1 MAIDPKD
8 LIKDYYEEVKD
19 QYGISFDKFN
29 AICRAPFIYFR
40 KMMESMLFPLIHI
53 QYFGKF
59 VVYPGAAK
67 RIIKG
72 FQVSLNQGKMT
83 QEEFD
88 IKTKP
93 LKDHIEAY
101 DNEEGDNPDSDRESS
116 SD

>member
-1 MAIDPKD
+1 MRIEPKD
-8 LIKDYYEEVKD
+8 LIRDYYEEVKD
-19 QYGISFDKFN
+19 QYGISFDQFN

-40 KMMESMLFPLIHI
+40 KMMESMTFPLIHI

-67 RIIKG
+67 KLIKG
-72 FQVSLNQGKMT
+72 FLVSLRNGKIT

-88 IKTKP
+88 IRTKP

-101 DNEEGDNPDSDRESS
+101 DKDESS
-116 SD
+116 EASSDGEGSID

>member
-1 MAIDPKD
+1 MRIEPKD
-8 LIKDYYEEVKD
+8 LIKDYFEEVKD
-19 QYGISFDKFN
+19 QYGISFESFN

-40 KMMESMLFPLIHI
+40 KMMESMTFPLIHI

-67 RIIKG
+67 KLIKG
-72 FQVSLNQGKMT
+72 FQWMLDHGKFT

-88 IKTKP
+88 SRTKP

-101 DNEEGDNPDSDRESS
+101 DKDASSEAGSDGE
-116 SD
+116 DTPN

>member
-1 MAIDPKD
+1 MRLDPKD
-8 LIKDYYEEVKD
+8 YIKDYYEEVKE
-19 QYGISFDKFN
+19 QYGISFEAFN
-29 AICRAPFIYFR
+29 TICRTPFIYFR
-40 KMMESMLFPLIHI
+40 KMMESMTFPIIHI

-67 RIIKG
+67 KLIDTFKALLG
-72 FQVSLNQGKMT
+72 FGKIT

-101 DNEEGDNPDSDRESS
+101 DNEEGDNPDSDREGST
-116 SD
+116 D

>member
-1 MAIDPKD
+1 MKLEPKD
-8 LIKDYYEEVKD
+8 YIREYYEEVKE
-19 QYGISFDKFN
+19 QYGISFEQFN

-40 KMMESMLFPLIHI
+40 KMMESMTFPIIHI

-59 VVYPGAAK
+59 LVWPGAAK
-67 RIIKG
+67 NLIKG
-72 FQVSLNQGKMT
+72 FAVSLANGKIT

-101 DNEEGDNPDSDRESS
+101 ENEEGDNPSSDREGSI
-116 SD
+116 D